1 MPASK
6 LLMLQQNHIKDSS
19 LSTTSATYMNGQQ
32 NGGTKIVLV
41 TSEPMGIENN
51 RNGTV
56 AVAVAASGQPSNVN
70 NGTDEE
76 LTSLTWLHDKNLI
89 KGINNIS
96 CPPNIKHINN
106 NNHLKI
112 VNDNT
117 TMKTQTSLSS
127 PGKASSSGTVTPT
140 SDLIDDLCVSEDNT
154 SSVNSSSEHGS
165 VYSRSKALVSV
176 ARDIENDDD
185 GDNNDSKAVNNKN
198 CGNITQ
204 HHHLNLNHNQLPP
217 ASAIIHLS
225 PGGSTIVD
233 TNGSISTANT
243 INASNTV
250 ITTKSNV
257 DVNGFNAIKTTT
269 NAQHSTAGTVTA
281 TTPHTHFHKKYIKQ
295 MYASNGCATDATV
308 SVVVTS
314 ASASATV
321 PTSIKNSMNSSTPN
335 SSPTATSPTIYS
347 IPVKSTEYR

>member
-19 LSTTSATYMNGQQ
+19 LSTTSATYMNGHE

-41 TSEPMGIENN
+41 TSEPMDIENN

-56 AVAVAASGQPSNVN
+56 AVAVAVTASDQPTNVNNN

-96 CPPNIKHINN
+96 CPSNIKHMNNN

-112 VNDNT
+112 INDNAM
-117 TMKTQTSLSS
+117 MKSQTSLSS
-127 PGKASSSGTVTPT
+127 PSKASSSGTVTPT
-140 SDLIDDLCVSEDNT
+140 SDLIDDSGVSEDNT

-165 VYSRSKALVSV
+165 VYSQSKVLVAV
-176 ARDIENDDD
+176 AREIENDDD
-185 GDNNDSKAVNNKN
+185 GDNNNSKTVNNKN
-198 CGNITQ
+198 RENITQ
-204 HHHLNLNHNQLPP
+204 NQHLNY
-217 ASAIIHLS
+217 LS
-225 PGGSTIVD
+225 PGGSAVTVD
-233 TNGSISTANT
+233 TNGSISIANA
-243 INASNTV
+243 INATNPV
-250 ITTKSNV
+250 ITAKSNV
-257 DVNGFNAIKTTT
+257 DVNGFNTIKTTT
-269 NAQHSTAGTVTA
+269 NAQYSTTVTA

-295 MYASNGCATDATV
+295 MYASNECVTDATV

-314 ASASATV
+314 ASASASPSASA
-321 PTSIKNSMNSSTPN
+321 PTSIKNSMKSTTPN
-335 SSPTATSPTIYS
+335 SSPTARSPTIYS
-347 IPVKSTEYR
+347 IPLKTTEYR

>member
-6 LLMLQQNHIKDSS
+6 LLMHQQNHIKDSS

-32 NGGTKIVLV
+32 NGGRKIVLV
-41 TSEPMGIENN
+41 TSEPMEIENN
-51 RNGTV
+51 RSGT
-56 AVAVAASGQPSNVN
+56 VAVAASGQPSNVN

-96 CPPNIKHINN
+96 CPPNIKHTNN
-106 NNHLKI
+106 NNHLNI

-117 TMKTQTSLSS
+117 TMKSQTSLSS

-140 SDLIDDLCVSEDNT
+140 SDLIDDSGVSEDNT

-176 ARDIENDDD
+176 AREIENDDD
-185 GDNNDSKAVNNKN
+185 GDNNNSKAVNNKN
-198 CGNITQ
+198 RGNITQ
-204 HHHLNLNHNQLPP
+204 HHNLNHNQPPP
-217 ASAIIHLS
+217 ASSIIHLS
-225 PGGSTIVD
+225 PGGSTVVD
-233 TNGSISTANT
+233 TNGSISTANA
-243 INASNTV
+243 INASNPV
-250 ITTKSNV
+250 ITTKSDV
-257 DVNGFNAIKTTT
+257 DVNAFNTIKTTT
-269 NAQHSTAGTVTA
+269 DAQHSTKA

-314 ASASATV
+314 ASA
-321 PTSIKNSMNSSTPN
+321 PTSITNSRNSSTPN
-335 SSPTATSPTIYS
+335 TSPTASSPTIYS
-347 IPVKSTEYR
+347 IPVKTTEYR

>member
-6 LLMLQQNHIKDSS
+6 LLMLQPNHIKDSS
-19 LSTTSATYMNGQQ
+19 LGTTSATYMNGQQ

-41 TSEPMGIENN
+41 TSEPMDIENN

-56 AVAVAASGQPSNVN
+56 AVAATPSGQPSNVN

-96 CPPNIKHINN
+96 CPPNIKHMNN

-117 TMKTQTSLSS
+117 TMKIQASLSS

-140 SDLIDDLCVSEDNT
+140 SDLIDDSGVSEDNT

-165 VYSRSKALVSV
+165 IYSRSKVLVSV
-176 ARDIENDDD
+176 AREIENDDD
-185 GDNNDSKAVNNKN
+185 GDNNNSKTVNNKN
-198 CGNITQ
+198 RGNITQ
-204 HHHLNLNHNQLPP
+204 HHHLNLNHNQPPP
-217 ASAIIHLS
+217 ASSIIHLS
-225 PGGSTIVD
+225 PGGSTVVD
-233 TNGSISTANT
+233 TNGSISIANT
-243 INASNTV
+243 INASNPV

-257 DVNGFNAIKTTT
+257 DVNGFNTIKTTT
-269 NAQHSTAGTVTA
+269 NAQHSTTANSTA
-281 TTPHTHFHKKYIKQ
+281 TTPHTHFHKRYIKQ

-314 ASASATV
+314 ASA
-321 PTSIKNSMNSSTPN
+321 PTSITNSMNSSTPN
-335 SSPTATSPTIYS
+335 SSPSASSPTIYS
-347 IPVKSTEYR
+347 IPVKTTEYR

>member
-1 MPASK
+1 
-6 LLMLQQNHIKDSS
+6 
-19 LSTTSATYMNGQQ
+19 MNGQQ

-41 TSEPMGIENN
+41 TSEPMEIEHNQ
-51 RNGTV
+51 NGTV
-56 AVAVAASGQPSNVN
+56 AVAVAASGQPSSVN

-96 CPPNIKHINN
+96 CPPNTKHMNN

-117 TMKTQTSLSS
+117 TTKSQMSLSS

-140 SDLIDDLCVSEDNT
+140 SDLIDDSGVSEDNT

-165 VYSRSKALVSV
+165 VYSRSKALVSI
-176 ARDIENDDD
+176 ARKIENDDD
-185 GDNNDSKAVNNKN
+185 GDNNNSKAVNNKN
-198 CGNITQ
+198 RGNITTQ
-204 HHHLNLNHNQLPP
+204 HHHLNLNHNQPPP
-217 ASAIIHLS
+217 ATSIIHLS
-225 PGGSTIVD
+225 PGGSTVVD
-233 TNGSISTANT
+233 TNGSISTANA
-243 INASNTV
+243 INASNPV

-257 DVNGFNAIKTTT
+257 DVNGFNTIKTTT
-269 NAQHSTAGTVTA
+269 NAHHSTTVTA
-281 TTPHTHFHKKYIKQ
+281 TTPYTHFHKRYIKQ

-314 ASASATV
+314 ASASASASA
-321 PTSIKNSMNSSTPN
+321 PTSITNSRNSSTPN
-335 SSPTATSPTIYS
+335 SSPTASSPTIYS
-347 IPVKSTEYR
+347 IPVKTMEYR